1 MDLGSIFL
9 LLALL
14 TLVAMFVGRPIFER
28 KRMISTVVAIDE
40 SEHQRS
46 ALLAERDRILNAIQ
60 ELDFDN
66 ALGKIPEDDYPGQR
80 QRLLANGAAVL
91 RQLDALE
98 TGAPSDAAS
107 AEDLLETAIA
117 ARRVEQIEQTAVD
130 HSADDHAER
139 AASADAEDDE
149 LEAMLARRRRARQEK
164 AAGFCHK
171 CGGPVRKSDK
181 FCPKC
186 GAKIS

>member
-9 LLALL
+9 ILALL
-14 TLVAMFVGRPIFER
+14 ILVGMFIGRPLFEQ
-28 KRMISTVVAIDE
+28 KREISTVGAIDE
-40 SEHQRS
+40 REHQRS

-66 ALGKIPEDDYPGQR
+66 ALGKIPAEDYPGQR
-80 QRLLANGAAVL
+80 QRLLVNGAAVL

-98 TGAPSDAAS
+98 TGAPPDDAS
-107 AEDLLETAIA
+107 AEDLLEAAIA
-117 ARRVEQIEQTAVD
+117 ARRVEQIEHTAVD
-130 HSADDHAER
+130 HTSDDLVGR
-139 AASADAEDDE
+139 AASADVEDDE